1 MFFVSITGVLL
12 IWRSP
17 SLSLPALLL
26 LLLHVRHDV
35 ISVPHKPTVPVTT
48 KAIHVFRSARIHHL
62 RQPQDQTQ
70 FPDIHKLSPVDDG
83 VVFQIPH
90 DAILLYGRVD
100 GFMVELEPRF
110 EKTSSGLKAQLV
122 LVIIIISL
130 IYVNPPSISKVHQS
144 FLWPP
149 KLIENSENLISFA
162 FGCELLSQNCQEL
175 FVCGTTLH
183 FVFFPLF
190 ATFQVIEI
198 KVLSLHALV

>member
-12 IWRSP
+12 IWRSS

-35 ISVPHKPTVPVTT
+35 ISVPHKPTVPATT
-48 KAIHVFRSARIHHL
+48 KAIHIFRSARIHHL

-83 VVFQIPH
+83 VVFQNPH

-110 EKTSSGLKAQLV
+110 EKTF
-122 LVIIIISL
+122 
-130 IYVNPPSISKVHQS
+130 PPSISKVHQS

-175 FVCGTTLH
+175 F
-183 FVFFPLF
+183 F
-190 ATFQVIEI
+190 
-198 KVLSLHALV
+198 LVEVAKRGDSCYYKL